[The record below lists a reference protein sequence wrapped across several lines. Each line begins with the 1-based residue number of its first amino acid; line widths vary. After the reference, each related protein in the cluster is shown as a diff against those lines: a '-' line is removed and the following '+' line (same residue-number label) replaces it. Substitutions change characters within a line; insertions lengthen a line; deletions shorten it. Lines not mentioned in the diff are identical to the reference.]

1 MTASKRVLTAA
12 RLDLKRNFLPHLCLA
27 LLLVLLTPVLFG
39 LNDLDTQGSA
49 VPLELMMPLT
59 GILLL
64 TPIFL
69 PEQDPAVRDVV
80 AVRSV
85 PLWQTYSARALY
97 SLLFLCLLPA
107 LLILCMGFLRSQ
119 VTPDLWLDA
128 VSSSLLLGGLGALSY
143 TLTDNIA
150 AAYMVPVLY
159 YVVYFG
165 LGSKLGTFWLFSA
178 MSGSSASKLPQ
189 LFLGLLLL
197 AVSIPFR
204 VHEKA

>member
-80 AVRSV
+80 AVRLQCQS
-85 PLWQTYSARALY
+85 S
-97 SLLFLCLLPA
+97 LFLTIPLFASCA
-107 LLILCMGFLRSQ
+107 
-119 VTPDLWLDA
+119 PD
-128 VSSSLLLGGLGALSY
+128 SLHGL
-143 TLTDNIA
+143 
-150 AAYMVPVLY
+150 
-159 YVVYFG
+159 
-165 LGSKLGTFWLFSA
+165 SA
-178 MSGSSASKLPQ
+178 QPGHA
-189 LFLGLLLL
+189 
-197 AVSIPFR
+197 
-204 VHEKA
+204 

>member
-69 PEQDPAVRDVV
+69 PELTVPELFIPYYS
-80 AVRSV
+80 SV
-85 PLWQTYSARALY
+85 
-97 SLLFLCLLPA
+97 C
-107 LLILCMGFLRSQ
+107 FLRS
-119 VTPDLWLDA
+119 
-128 VSSSLLLGGLGALSY
+128 
-143 TLTDNIA
+143 
-150 AAYMVPVLY
+150 
-159 YVVYFG
+159 
-165 LGSKLGTFWLFSA
+165 
-178 MSGSSASKLPQ
+178 
-189 LFLGLLLL
+189 
-197 AVSIPFR
+197 
-204 VHEKA
+204 

>member
-1 MTASKRVLTAA
+1 
-12 RLDLKRNFLPHLCLA
+12 
-27 LLLVLLTPVLFG
+27 
-39 LNDLDTQGSA
+39 
-49 VPLELMMPLT
+49 MPLT

-119 VTPDLWLDA
+119 VTPDP
-128 VSSSLLLGGLGALSY
+128 VSY
-143 TLTDNIA
+143 TH
-150 AAYMVPVLY
+150 
-159 YVVYFG
+159 
-165 LGSKLGTFWLFSA
+165 
-178 MSGSSASKLPQ
+178 LPYRQ
-189 LFLGLLLL
+189 KYLNLQ
-197 AVSIPFR
+197 S
-204 VHEKA
+204 

>member
-69 PEQDPAVRDVV
+69 PEQD
-80 AVRSV
+80 S
-85 PLWQTYSARALY
+85 Y
-97 SLLFLCLLPA
+97 
-107 LLILCMGFLRSQ
+107 
-119 VTPDLWLDA
+119 
-128 VSSSLLLGGLGALSY
+128 ALSHCGRF
-143 TLTDNIA
+143 T
-150 AAYMVPVLY
+150 VPELFIPY
-159 YVVYFG
+159 Y
-165 LGSKLGTFWLFSA
+165 
-178 MSGSSASKLPQ
+178 SSVCFPRS
-189 LFLGLLLL
+189 
-197 AVSIPFR
+197 
-204 VHEKA
+204 